1 MESAVHIAQM
11 AALLGEPARA
21 AMLWLLIDGRA
32 RPAGELAFAANVS
45 AQSASGHL
53 SKLVEAALLQVETQ
67 GRHRY
72 YRLANHAVALALE
85 SLAALN
91 PPPAARALPTS
102 KAVPQ
107 ALRFA
112 RTCYDHLAGELAV
125 SLLTQME
132 TQGLLRRCGKQFEL
146 SIEGEKAFAG
156 LGIALEPLRSAKRQ
170 FACACLDWSERQF
183 HLGGALGA
191 ALLQILL
198 ERNWLVRVPKTRVL
212 QLTPQGREGL
222 REVFERG
229 SVPA

>member
-1 MESAVHIAQM
+1 MESASHIARA

-53 SKLVEAALLQVETQ
+53 ARLVEAELLQVETQ

-72 YRLANHAVALALE
+72 YRLSSHAVAHALE
-85 SLAALN
+85 SLAALA
-91 PPPAARALPTS
+91 PRPAVRPLPAS
-102 KAVPQ
+102 RGAPE
-107 ALRFA
+107 ALRYA

-125 SLLTQME
+125 RWLEQAE
-132 TQGLLRRCGKQFEL
+132 RKGLLARDAKNFEL
-146 SIEGEKAFAG
+146 TAKGEKAFRRFG
-156 LGIALEPLRSAKRQ
+156 VDIDALRGAKRQ
-170 FACACLDWSERQF
+170 FACGCLDWSERRF

-191 ALLQILL
+191 ALLAHFL
-198 ERNWLVRVPKTRVL
+198 ERRWLLKVQKSRVL

-222 REVFERG
+222 NEAF
-229 SVPA
+229 SLTL